1 MHRMYLVPGELW
13 LNAMQ
18 GNVGNFVVVRNC
30 GCGVSES
37 GERNVKHELGLVASF
52 CFCGDPT
59 IEVK

>member
-1 MHRMYLVPGELW
+1 
-13 LNAMQ
+13 MQ

-37 GERNVKHELGLVASF
+37 GERNDEHELGLVASF